1 MTRTEE
7 KAALR
12 ATVRRLADALS
23 PRYCAA
29 ADGAI
34 AAHLIAMPE
43 LQAADTVFCFA
54 SKTGEIDTFPI
65 LRDVLERGKRLCVP
79 LCLGKGVMEARQIT
93 SLPQLSVGAYGIPQ
107 PPTSAPTV
115 PVDEIDF
122 AVTKGLINGVAPK
135 EYAPNDGLTR
145 AMFVTLLY
153 RLLSGKDLI
162 SDGIKCSFTDLEQ
175 DAWYEEPVLWAARNG
190 VVNGYEDGSFRPDQR
205 INREEMC
212 VTLDRL
218 LTLLNKNVEGDELT
232 FSDTERI
239 SSWAAESVARL
250 VKTGI
255 IRGQENNRF
264 APASTAT
271 RAEAATVLHRLY
283 DLTVG
288 KRTSV
293 TAA

>member
-1 MTRTEE
+1 M
-7 KAALR
+7 
-12 ATVRRLADALS
+12 
-23 PRYCAA
+23 
-29 ADGAI
+29 
-34 AAHLIAMPE
+34 
-43 LQAADTVFCFA
+43 
-54 SKTGEIDTFPI
+54 
-65 LRDVLERGKRLCVP
+65 
-79 LCLGKGVMEARQIT
+79 
-93 SLPQLSVGAYGIPQ
+93 
-107 PPTSAPTV
+107 
-115 PVDEIDF
+115 
-122 AVTKGLINGVAPK
+122 
-135 EYAPNDGLTR
+135 
-145 AMFVTLLY
+145 
-153 RLLSGKDLI
+153 
-162 SDGIKCSFTDLEQ
+162 
-175 DAWYEEPVLWAARNG
+175 LWAARNG

-218 LTLLNKNVEGDELT
+218 LTLLNKTVEGDELT

-264 APASTAT
+264 APASTTT

-293 TAA
+293 TVA